1 MGWFLRLS
9 CVVIVL
15 FGFYVIWQ
23 FVIVTDKRP
32 RLPPDQQHHASHSV
46 PAAYRPVPSVP
57 ALPVD
62 HVVQGLAI

>member
-9 CVVIVL
+9 CLVIVL

-23 FVIVTDKRP
+23 FVIANNMRAHV
-32 RLPPDQQHHASHSV
+32 PPPHQHHAPQSV
-46 PAAYRPVPSVP
+46 PAAYHPLPSVP

-62 HVVQGLAI
+62 HIAQRLGI